1 MKMVNLE
8 KNEAL
13 VISGKN
19 GRDASIALSV
29 IPLEDTTIVLSDAK
43 GRKVI
48 QPMASFQKVGK
59 FPCEVRITFLFDAR
73 PWKVEIGFPKDYHYN
88 TSSSGRGLE
97 DKILLTPDILQ
108 IGIIFK
114 EEETT

>member
-1 MKMVNLE
+1 MVNLE

-19 GRDASIALSV
+19 GKDASVALGV
-29 IPLEDTTIVLSDAK
+29 TPVEDTTIVLSDAN

-59 FPCEVRITFLFDAR
+59 FPCEVRISFLFDAR
-73 PWKVEIGFPKDYHYN
+73 PWKVEIGFPNGYYYN
-88 TSSSGRGLE
+88 TSSLGRGLE
-97 DKILLTPDILQ
+97 DKVLLTPDILQ

-114 EEETT
+114 TEETK